1 MVEHL
6 RVSTTRAARGGFTII
21 EIVVTLLIVGL
32 MLAGI
37 SQILTSVRYSRDF
50 VHNVQE
56 MYLAGPAILD
66 LIERDLRGVHTTAI
80 PLEQHLRVENMV
92 IGGEDADR
100 IDFLTTTDSL
110 IWTVEGERGLRADI
124 NEVGYCLRTNPNN
137 DDFLEIYRREGYGID
152 AEPHS
157 GGRYVFLHDRVRGF
171 DIQVYAE
178 QGEESDPV
186 DEWGTDP
193 NDPDSQGLPAY
204 LRITLVLELEPRLL
218 QETLIL
224 DKQRITYERIVRL
237 PESLR
242 VAQAEI
248 PRLTI
253 PGSTQGSG
261 SAQEGPG
268 AGEGEGD
275 TTVGGAAGG
284 GGSGSSGSGLSEVDR

>member
-137 DDFLEIYRREGYGID
+137 DDFLEIYRREGFGFDQEPFDEGQYG
-152 AEPHS
+152 
-157 GGRYVFLHDRVRGF
+157 FLHDRIRQF
-171 DIQVYAE
+171 DVQVFEEDGVDAE
-178 QGEESDPV
+178 PLE
-186 DEWGTDP
+186 EWGTDL
-193 NDPDSQGLPAY
+193 DEEQRGLPAWI
-204 LRITLVLELEPRLL
+204 RITLELELAPRIKTERLK
-218 QETLIL
+218 IVPA
-224 DKQRITYERIVRL
+224 DKRVVTFQRIFRF
-237 PESLR
+237 PEIQR
-242 VAQAEI
+242 GAQAVQPVPLI
-248 PRLTI
+248 PVITS
-253 PGSTQGSG
+253 PSDP
-261 SAQEGPG
+261 EGGTAPT
-268 AGEGEGD
+268 EGD
-275 TTVGGAAGG
+275 
-284 GGSGSSGSGLSEVDR
+284 R